1 MPITNRHRHGL
12 PSALIAVS
20 CGLVIAACGSTG
32 SSAGASTSGTPNAGL
47 KFAECM
53 RSHDVPNFPD
63 PGANGGGFHPIAGI
77 NPSSPAFQSAQ
88 HACAKLQPGG
98 GNPPAMSAS
107 QKLAA
112 IAFAKR
118 MRKHGQ
124 PNFTDP
130 TLSATGRGETLILH
144 GLVFAVGS
152 GLNPQ
157 SPAFKQAAA
166 ACGLRIP

>member
-1 MPITNRHRHGL
+1 MPLTNRHRHGL

-20 CGLVIAACGSTG
+20 CGLVIAACGSAG

-63 PGANGGGFHPIAGI
+63 PGASGGGFHPMAGV
-77 NPSSPAFQSAQ
+77 NPSSPAFQSANT
-88 HACAKLQPGG
+88 ACNKLLGTNGSPQAPT
-98 GNPPAMSAS
+98 
-107 QKLAA
+107 AA
-112 IAFAKR
+112 EKAAALTFAKC
-118 MRKHGQ
+118 MRTHGV
-124 PNFTDP
+124 PNFPDP

>member
-1 MPITNRHRHGL
+1 MPLTNRHRHGL

-20 CGLVIAACGSTG
+20 CGLVIAACGSAG

-63 PGANGGGFHPIAGI
+63 PGASGGGFHPMAGV
-77 NPSSPAFQSAQ
+77 NPSSPAFQSANT
-88 HACAKLQPGG
+88 ACNKLLGTNGSPQAPT
-98 GNPPAMSAS
+98 
-107 QKLAA
+107 AA
-112 IAFAKR
+112 EKAAALTFAKC
-118 MRKHGQ
+118 MRTHGV
-124 PNFTDP
+124 PNFRDP
-130 TLSATGRGETLILH
+130 TTQTRSFTVGLELDGMVFPISSAI
-144 GLVFAVGS
+144 
-152 GLNPQ
+152 NPN